1 MRNRFRAAKLAKK
14 AYMRRKKYFD
24 NWRYY
29 AKVIKDLAIKE
40 LGEVK
45 VIVFGS
51 VVKGD
56 YHPALSDIDVLIVSP
71 NMPESN
77 LERAKIKVRI
87 LDRIGKWNPFEIHLV
102 NPKEYEWYRKFIL
115 LDKYVEV

>member
-1 MRNRFRAAKLAKK
+1 
-14 AYMRRKKYFD
+14 
-24 NWRYY
+24 
-29 AKVIKDLAIKE
+29 
-40 LGEVK
+40 
-45 VIVFGS
+45 
-51 VVKGD
+51 
-56 YHPALSDIDVLIVSP
+56 
-71 NMPESN
+71 MPESN